1 MKKLFFISAFASL
14 LVLASCKDRTESDYY
29 DLNTGKTVK
38 LEKDKTT
45 GQMVNAETRQPV
57 DIYVDPESKD
67 TIYGATGEV
76 INGKVV
82 HLQDGKYQYGDLTI
96 KQDEDGDSKLK
107 DDDLKKK
114 TDADGDT
121 KTKDEDAKTKTDSDD
136 GESKNK

>member
-1 MKKLFFISAFASL
+1 MKKLFFISAFAAL
-14 LVLASCKDRTESDYY
+14 LILASCKDRTETAY

-45 GQMVNAETRQPV
+45 GQMVNAETREPV
-57 DIYVDPESKD
+57 SIYVDTESKD

-82 HLQDGKYQYGDLTI
+82 HLQDGKYQYGDLKI
-96 KQDEDGDSKLK
+96 KQDDGDSKLK
-107 DDDLKKK
+107 DDELKKK
-114 TDADGDT
+114 NDADGDT
-121 KTKDEDAKTKTDSDD
+121 KTKDEDAKQKTDKDD

>member
-14 LVLASCKDRTESDYY
+14 LVFTGCKDRTESSYY
-29 DLNTGKTVK
+29 DLNSGKTVK
-38 LEKDKTT
+38 LEKDQTT

-57 DIYVDPESKD
+57 SIYVDTESKD
-67 TIYGATGEV
+67 TMYGATGEV

-107 DDDLKKK
+107 DEDFKKK

-121 KTKDEDAKTKTDSDD
+121 KTKDEDAKRKKDADD